1 MDFDPSY
8 IPHSLVISDSIFFI
22 IFLCV
27 ALFVL
32 YLFSKKYK
40 LSSAVLLLLFIY
52 IVFSYSSYNIMVMPI
67 HDFNVPIARTF
78 VYHFKIFSVFSFAD
92 IFFLI
97 VLVVLFT
104 QWLLGQKTE
113 SPFIYSSVAPLLK
126 LVAIQGGVI
135 FSISLLG
142 YAFYTTSGGVGSVK
156 NQILYA
162 RGIVYFS
169 AMLLV
174 FYRASKGIGKIEFTS
189 LLFVFC
195 MLDFIN
201 FISGLIGTYIYT
213 DYVWERYGVK
223 VSIIDQD
230 KIYNYFTLY
239 LFVFVSMFF
248 ANKKRIGLS
257 LVLMVIMAVCMLL
270 NIYKFLFAIAAIYLV
285 YDVFVRLVTRRLPIK
300 RFILLLIIALAL
312 VHPAIKIFTSKAINT
327 RASQLNDYWT
337 YTGKYFPA
345 NVIGIGHGGL
355 YLSPTGVA
363 DKGEI
368 KRIDM
373 DANGEVEYKRSI
385 QTPLLTQ
392 IKNTGIVGM
401 LVMLITAS
409 LAFCYLLSINIKL
422 ADFEYAT
429 PLCFN
434 LIWLI
439 GFVCVAV
446 QPYPMPALTLIKLM
460 MLMGGLLMYRKNE
473 TPESPVVVNH

>member
-8 IPHSLVISDSIFFI
+8 IPHSLVILDSIFFI
-22 IFLCV
+22 SLLCI
-27 ALFVL
+27 ALLVL
-32 YLFSKKYK
+32 YFFSRKYK
-40 LSSAVLLLLFIY
+40 FSPALTLLLFIY
-52 IVFSYSSYNIMVMPI
+52 VIFSYSSYNIMVMPI
-67 HDFNVPIARTF
+67 HDFNLPIARTF
-78 VYHFKIFSVFSFAD
+78 VYHFKIFSVFSFTD

-97 VLVVLFT
+97 VFT
-104 QWLLGQKTE
+104 VFFVQWLTRKK
-113 SPFIYSSVAPLLK
+113 SDPSFIFSSSAPLLR
-126 LVAIQGGVI
+126 LAAIQGGVI

-142 YAFYTTSGGVGSVK
+142 YAFYTSSGGIGSVK
-156 NQILYA
+156 NQLLYA

-174 FYRASKGIGKIEFTS
+174 FYRASKGVGKVEFAS

-195 MLDFIN
+195 VLDFIN
-201 FISGLIGTYIYT
+201 FISGFIGTYIYT

-239 LFVFVSMFF
+239 LFVFISMFF
-248 ANKKRIGLS
+248 ANKKRISLS
-257 LVLMVIMAVCMLL
+257 LILMVIMAVCMLL

-285 YDVFVRLVTRRLPIK
+285 YDIFVRLVTHRLPIK
-300 RFILLLIIALAL
+300 RFILLLIVALAL
-312 VHPAIKIFTSKAINT
+312 VHPAVKIFTSKAINT

-345 NVIGIGHGGL
+345 NIIGIGHGGL

-392 IKNTGIVGM
+392 IKNSGILGM

-409 LAFCYLLSINIKL
+409 FAFCYILLINIKL
-422 ADFEYAT
+422 SSCEYAT

-446 QPYPMPALTLIKLM
+446 QPYPMPVLTLIKLM
-460 MLMGGLLMYRKNE
+460 MLMGALLMYKKSE
-473 TPESPVVVNH
+473 APESPVLVNH